1 MNPYKVGAWC
11 LIFLG
16 LISPI
21 VASGYLFLEYP
32 MALKGFF
39 VPQSPV
45 IRLEVSAFLVAGA
58 ICFLFGIILWIVD
71 FTIRRTQGNSQR
83 GYWR

>member
-1 MNPYKVGAWC
+1 MNPWKVGAWC

-21 VASGYLFLEYP
+21 VASGYLLVKYP

-39 VPQSPV
+39 
-45 IRLEVSAFLVAGA
+45 IRANASQLL
-58 ICFLFGIILWIVD
+58 GIL
-71 FTIRRTQGNSQR
+71 
-83 GYWR
+83 